1 MLDVTI
7 NAIALQSM
15 MRSLAAVV
23 DEAVF
28 TIDEDGISVNAVD
41 PANAAM
47 AAITMPEAAFIEY
60 DATESQLGIDL
71 HRFVEIIGMAEKSDT
86 ISLHIQEETHKLMI
100 VTGGLSYTMALLD
113 IVSMR
118 KSPQVPDL
126 PLPAVIVLSG
136 STFKRMVKA
145 AGMVGDNMIIGVDGD
160 NAFME
165 SRGDSDVVMLDIT
178 GEDLISLK
186 PADVSSAYS
195 LDYLDDMSKG
205 IGTTGEVTI
214 NLGRDLPV
222 VIDFSP
228 YERCDV
234 TYLLAPRI
242 DPM

>member
-1 MLDVTI
+1 MFDITI

-60 DATESQLGIDL
+60 SATDAELGIDL
-71 HRFVEIIGMAEKSDT
+71 RRFIEIIGMAGKDAT
-86 ISLHIQEETHKLMI
+86 ISLRIQEETHKLLI
-100 VTGGLSYTMALLD
+100 VTDGLSYTMALLD
-113 IVSMR
+113 TVSMR
-118 KSPQVPDL
+118 KSPQVPEL
-126 PLPAVIVLSG
+126 ELPAEIKLSG

-145 AGMVGDNMIIGVDGD
+145 AGMVGDNMTIGVDGEM
-160 NAFME
+160 AFME
-165 SRGDSDVVMLDIT
+165 SRGDSDVVRLDLV
-178 GEDLISLK
+178 GEDLIGLK
-186 PADVSSAYS
+186 SADVMSAYS

-214 NLGRDLPV
+214 NLGRDVPV

-228 YERCDV
+228 YDRCDV

-242 DPM
+242 DPV